1 MTIGCGL
8 DGKMTLKLKET
19 GMKRLMGAVVVAAA
33 GMGAM
38 GWAWA
43 QAPAMGSPQGYP
55 SKPIKFIVPFTAGSA
70 TDIVARTVGEAM
82 GKSLGQTIVIE
93 NKPGAGGTIAA
104 AQVARSD
111 PDGYTVL
118 VHSSG
123 HALNPALYPNPGY
136 DTLKDLSGITTLAA
150 IPNVLV
156 VNPAKGW
163 KTQADLVAAVKAKP
177 AQYNYATAGVG
188 SGTHL
193 NAEIFRLQTGIDALH
208 VPYKGTPD
216 AMTNVIGGSND
227 WFFAPLA
234 SALPLIR
241 DGRLQALSVSTKAR
255 ASTLPQVPTS
265 IEAGLPGSDYTLW
278 VGMIVPSAT
287 PAAVVK
293 KLHEEALK
301 ALASADIKER
311 MAKLGAEPFSMS
323 PDAFNA
329 YIKTEMESAARIAK
343 AANLKAQ

>member
-1 MTIGCGL
+1 
-8 DGKMTLKLKET
+8 
-19 GMKRLMGAVVVAAA
+19 MKRFVFTALTLLAA
-33 GMGAM
+33 GSAL
-38 GWAWA
+38 A
-43 QAPAMGSPQGYP
+43 QGYP
-55 SKPIKFIVPFTAGSA
+55 TKTIKFVVPFGAGSA
-70 TDIVARTVGEAM
+70 TDIIARTVGDAM
-82 GKSLGQTIVIE
+82 GKSMGQTILIE
-93 NKPGAGGTIAA
+93 NKLGAGGTIAA
-104 AQVARSD
+104 AQVAKSE

-123 HALNPALYPNPGY
+123 HALNPSLYPNLSY
-136 DTLKDLSGITTLAA
+136 DTVKDLTGVTTLAA

-156 VNPAKGW
+156 VHPSKGW
-163 KTQADLVAAVKAKP
+163 KTQAELIAAVKAKP
-177 AQYNYATAGVG
+177 GQLNYASAGVG

-193 NAEIFRLQTGIDALH
+193 NAEIFRLQAGIEALH
-208 VPYKGTPD
+208 VPYKGTPE

-241 DGRLQALSVSTKAR
+241 DGKLQALSVSTKTR

-265 IEAGLPGSDYTLW
+265 IEAGLAGSDYTLW

-301 ALASADIKER
+301 ALASPELKER
-311 MAKLGAEPFSMS
+311 MTKLGADPFPQS

-329 YIKTEMESAARIAK
+329 YIRTEMASAARIVK